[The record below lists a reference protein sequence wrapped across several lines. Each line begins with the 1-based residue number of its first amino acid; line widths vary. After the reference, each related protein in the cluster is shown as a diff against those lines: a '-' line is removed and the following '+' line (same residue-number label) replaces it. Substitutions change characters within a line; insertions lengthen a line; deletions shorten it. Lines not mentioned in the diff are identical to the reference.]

1 MKGLILRILVPA
13 AAAIAALAP
22 ATGLASDHS
31 DGVKTGLDLAADIT
45 DLFTFTSP
53 KDPNKLVLIMNANGF
68 AGPSSTF
75 SDVVDYKIRI
85 RPVPDVKTM
94 VPSTSAA
101 SEKSIV
107 CSFAGGS
114 LFDAKQR
121 ATCVLDLGG
130 AKESISF
137 DTRMP
142 GFKAGGSAEQN
153 GVRIFAGIRS
163 DPWFADVGKI
173 ADFDKGKRI
182 DKPNGSN
189 HLLQGKN
196 VLSIVVELDKSRVV
210 GSNGPLLAV
219 VAQTVRRSGL

>member
-1 MKGLILRILVPA
+1 MRGILRVLLPA
-13 AAAIAALAP
+13 AAAALVLTP
-22 ATGLASDHS
+22 INGMASDHS
-31 DGVKTGLDLAADIT
+31 DGVKTGLDLAGDIT

-53 KDPNKLVLIMNANGF
+53 KDPNKLVMIMNANGF
-68 AGPSSTF
+68 ASASSTF
-75 SDVVDYKIRI
+75 SNAIDYKIRI
-85 RPVPDVKTM
+85 RPVADVKTM
-94 VPSTSAA
+94 VPSASAT

-107 CSFAGGS
+107 CSFAGAVLIGS
-114 LFDAKQR
+114 NQR
-121 ATCVLDLGG
+121 ATCVVDLGG
-130 AKESISF
+130 TKETLSF

-153 GVRIFAGIRS
+153 GIRIFAGIRS
-163 DPWFADVGKI
+163 DPWFADVAKI

-196 VLSIVVELDKSRVV
+196 VLSIVVELDKSKVV

-219 VAQTVRRSGL
+219 TAQTVRRSGL